1 MFLTNEKIREL
12 TVGAAAVYEEEN
24 GLRFA
29 KCTADQLAAWKEAA
43 PWIYANAVG
52 STGVRMDFATDSDFV
67 TFTTGEYGKYE
78 IKINGM
84 IRAQYAFREADGH
97 ERKNTFTV
105 QLEKGVNRVTLS
117 LPSHGAGGIIASVE
131 IADGAFIER
140 HRFDSRLLF
149 LGDSIT
155 QGWNSKYDSMSY
167 AWLVSDALNAESI
180 IQGIGGAIFAPSTVL
195 PMDFAP
201 DTVVVAYGT
210 NDWGYYSDYT
220 TYRNAVHDT
229 LAKVNELY
237 GGAKIYVISPIWR
250 QDCGKTTKVGTFDD
264 CCNTVRDMAA
274 LFGMTLIDGDNLV
287 PPLMDYM
294 ADAVHPNDLGF
305 GVYAANVLRAMNQ

>member
-1 MFLTNEKIREL
+1 MFLTNEKIRQL
-12 TVGAAAVYEEEN
+12 TVGAAAIYEEAE
-24 GLRFA
+24 GLRFT

-52 STGVRMDFATDSDFV
+52 STGVRLDFCTDSDFV
-67 TFTTGEYGKYE
+67 TVKTAEYGKYE
-78 IKINGM
+78 VKINGLLH
-84 IRAQYAFREADGH
+84 AQYAFREADGND
-97 ERKNTFTV
+97 RINSFTV
-105 QLEKGVNRVTLS
+105 HPGEGVNRITVS
-117 LPSHGAGGIIASVE
+117 LPSHGPAGIISSVE
-131 IADGAFIER
+131 VADGSFCER
-140 HRFDSRLLF
+140 HRFDTKMLF

-155 QGWNSKYDSMSY
+155 QGWNTKYDSMSY
-167 AWLVSDALNAESI
+167 AYLVSEAFNADSI

-237 GGAKIYVISPIWR
+237 GSAKIYVISPIWR

-274 LFGMTLIDGDNLV
+274 LFGMTLIDGDTLV
-287 PPLMDYM
+287 PPIMDYM

-305 GVYAANVLRAMNQ
+305 AVYAANVIKAMK

>member
-180 IQGIGGAIFAPSTVL
+180 IQGIGGAVFAPATVL

-201 DTVVVAYGT
+201 DTVVIAYGT
-210 NDWGYYSDYT
+210 NDWGLT
-220 TYRNAVHDT
+220 TWDKFSKNCREFYKI
-229 LAKVNELY
+229 LAEQYPKAN
-237 GGAKIYVISPIWR
+237 IYALAPIWR
-250 QDCGKTTKVGTFDD
+250 KEVEEVRECCDFRQVASYIHEVTKPYSNIKVIDCFD
-264 CCNTVRDMAA
+264 
-274 LFGMTLIDGDNLV
+274 FV
-287 PPLMDYM
+287 PKEERYF
-294 ADAVHPNDLGF
+294 ADFKLHPNDKGF
-305 GVYAANVLRAMNQ
+305 EHYGKNLIVHI

>member
-1 MFLTNEKIREL
+1 MFLTNEKIRQL
-12 TVGAAAVYEEEN
+12 TVGAAGVYEEAE
-24 GLRFA
+24 GLRFT

-52 STGVRMDFATDSDFV
+52 STGVRLDFCTDSDFV
-67 TFTTGEYGKYE
+67 TVKTAEYGKYE
-78 IKINGM
+78 VKINGLLH
-84 IRAQYAFREADGH
+84 AQYAFRQADGA
-97 ERKNTFTV
+97 EKINSFTV
-105 QLEKGVNRVTLS
+105 QLGEGVKRVTVS
-117 LPSHGAGGIIASVE
+117 LPSHGPAGILSAVE
-131 IADGAFIER
+131 VADGSFCER
-140 HRFDSRLLF
+140 HRFDTKMLF

-155 QGWNSKYDSMSY
+155 QGWNTKYDSMSY
-167 AWLVSDALNAESI
+167 AYLVSEAFNADSI

-220 TYRNAVHDT
+220 AYRNAVHDT

-237 GGAKIYVISPIWR
+237 GSAKIYVISPIWR

-264 CCNTVRDMAA
+264 CCNTVREMAA
-274 LFGMTLIDGDNLV
+274 LFGMTLIDGDALV
-287 PPLMDYM
+287 PPIMDYM

-305 GVYAANVLRAMNQ
+305 AVYAANVIKAMK

>member
-1 MFLTNEKIREL
+1 MFLTNEKIRQL
-12 TVGAAAVYEEEN
+12 TIGAAGVYEEAE
-24 GLRFA
+24 GLRFT

-52 STGVRMDFATDSDFV
+52 STGVRLDFCTDSDFV
-67 TFTTGEYGKYE
+67 TVKTAEYGKYE
-78 IKINGM
+78 VKINGLLH
-84 IRAQYAFREADGH
+84 AQYAFRQADGA
-97 ERKNTFTV
+97 EKINTFTV
-105 QLEKGVNRVTLS
+105 HPGEGVNRITVS
-117 LPSHGAGGIIASVE
+117 LPSHGPAGIISSVE
-131 IADGAFIER
+131 VADGSFCER
-140 HRFDSRLLF
+140 HRFDTKMLF

-155 QGWNSKYDSMSY
+155 QGWNTKYDSMSY
-167 AWLVSDALNAESI
+167 AYLVSEAFNADSI

-195 PMDFAP
+195 PMDFVP

-229 LAKVNELY
+229 LAKVTELY
-237 GGAKIYVISPIWR
+237 SGAKIYVISPIWR

-274 LFGMTLIDGDNLV
+274 LFGMTLIDGDSLV
-287 PPLMDYM
+287 PPIMDYM

-305 GVYAANVLRAMNQ
+305 AVYAANAIRAMK

>member
-1 MFLTNEKIREL
+1 MFLKYEKIRAL
-12 TVGAAAVYEEEN
+12 TVGAGAIYKEAE
-24 GLRFA
+24 GLRFT

-43 PWIYANAVG
+43 PWIYGNAVG
-52 STGVRMDFATDSDFV
+52 STGVRLDFHTDSDFV
-67 TFTTGEYGKYE
+67 TVKTAEFGKYE
-78 IKINGM
+78 VKINGL
-84 IRAQYAFREADGH
+84 IHAQYAFRQEDGCN
-97 ERKNTFTV
+97 RINSFTV
-105 QLEKGVNRVTLS
+105 QLGEGISRVTVS
-117 LPSHGAGGIIASVE
+117 LPSHGPAGIISSVE
-131 IADGAFIER
+131 VADGSFCER
-140 HRFDSRLLF
+140 HRFDRKMLF

-155 QGWNSKYDSMSY
+155 QGWNTKYDSMSY
-167 AWLVSDALNAESI
+167 AYLVSEAFNADSI

-195 PMDFAP
+195 PMDFQP

-210 NDWGYYSDYT
+210 NDWGYYSDYP
-220 TYRNAVHDT
+220 TYRSAVHDT

-237 GGAKIYVISPIWR
+237 GNAKIYVISPIWR
-250 QDCGKTTKVGTFDD
+250 QDCGKTTKIGTFDD

-305 GVYAANVLRAMNQ
+305 AVYAANAVKAMK